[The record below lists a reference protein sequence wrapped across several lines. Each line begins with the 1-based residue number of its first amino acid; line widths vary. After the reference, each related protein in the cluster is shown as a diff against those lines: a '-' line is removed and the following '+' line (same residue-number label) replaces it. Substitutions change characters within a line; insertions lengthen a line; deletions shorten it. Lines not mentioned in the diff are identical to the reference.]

1 VTARLSSIVVVLALA
16 AGAAGLWYHRSTH
29 PPAQSGPSPDEL
41 AVENDWLE
49 NLHSQNP
56 RIAEDAAARVTSLGA
71 AALPDVLAVL
81 RDSGADAASKKA
93 ALKACG
99 ILGPIARPAVND
111 VAAHLPIPD
120 YTTEAAVA
128 LSFMGRDAFPPLRD
142 ALSSDD
148 PIVRRESLRSLGKLR
163 ERAPLD
169 SRAVVP
175 LLLGG
180 LEDPEASVR
189 AVAATYLGI
198 IHESAATAVPAL
210 VEMLTDEDSEVRSAA
225 AEALGS
231 FGPAAES
238 AIPAL
243 RKAAGDR
250 DENVAREAGL
260 ALVKL
265 QKQQP

>member
-1 VTARLSSIVVVLALA
+1 MGRLYSSLLVLAIA
-16 AGAAGLWYHRSTH
+16 AGAAGFWYYRSGEWKPVPGAATEDVTD
-29 PPAQSGPSPDEL
+29 G
-41 AVENDWLE
+41 DWLDR
-49 NLHSQNP
+49 LRSQNP
-56 RIAEDAAARVTSLGA
+56 RVAEDAAHQVTTLGVT
-71 AALPDVLAVL
+71 ALPEIQGALGDPAADPL
-81 RDSGADAASKKA
+81 RKKA
-93 ALKACG
+93 SLKACG
-99 ILGPIARPAVND
+99 ILGPIARPALDD

-120 YTTEAAVA
+120 YTLEAAVA

-142 ALSSDD
+142 ALASDD

-169 SRAVVP
+169 PRAVVP
-175 LLLGG
+175 LLLEGIA
-180 LEDPEASVR
+180 DPDPGVR
-189 AVAATYLGI
+189 VVAATYLGI
-198 IHESAATAVPAL
+198 LHEDADEAVPAL
-210 VEMLTDEDSEVRSAA
+210 IAALLDEHAEVRTAT

-231 FGPAAES
+231 FGAAAEP

-265 QKQQP
+265 QK

>member
-1 VTARLSSIVVVLALA
+1 MTGRLSTLVVVLALA
-16 AGAAGLWYHRSTH
+16 AGAAGFWYYRSETL
-29 PPAQSGPSPDEL
+29 PVKSGQSPDEL
-41 AVENDWLE
+41 AVESDWLE

-56 RIAEDAAARVTSLGA
+56 RIAEDAAARLTSMGA
-71 AALPDVLAVL
+71 AALPEVLAVL
-81 RDSGADAASKKA
+81 RDPGADTGHKKA

-99 ILGPIARPAVND
+99 ILGPIAQPAVND
-111 VAAHLPIPD
+111 LAAHLPVPD

-128 LSFMGRDAFPPLRD
+128 LSFVGRDAFPPLRD
-142 ALSSDD
+142 ALDSDD
-148 PIVRRESLRSLGKLR
+148 PVVRRESLRSLGKLR

-169 SRAVVP
+169 PRAVIP
-175 LLLGG
+175 LLLQG

-198 IHESAATAVPAL
+198 IHESADAAVPAL
-210 VEMLTDEDSEVRSAA
+210 VEMLADENTEVRAA
-225 AEALGS
+225 AAGALGS

-265 QKQQP
+265 QKQ

>member
-1 VTARLSSIVVVLALA
+1 M
-16 AGAAGLWYHRSTH
+16 
-29 PPAQSGPSPDEL
+29 
-41 AVENDWLE
+41 
-49 NLHSQNP
+49 
-56 RIAEDAAARVTSLGA
+56 GA
-71 AALPDVLAVL
+71 AAVPDVLAVL
-81 RDSGADAASKKA
+81 RDPGADTGRKKA

-99 ILGPIARPAVND
+99 ILGPIAKPAVSD

-128 LSFMGRDAFPPLRD
+128 LSFMGREAFPLLRD
-142 ALSSDD
+142 ALNSDD

-169 SRAVVP
+169 PRAVVP
-175 LLLGG
+175 LLLEG
-180 LEDPEASVR
+180 LDDPEASVR

-198 IHESAATAVPAL
+198 IHEAPATTVPAL
-210 VEMLTDEDSEVRSAA
+210 VEMLADEDTEVRTAA
-225 AEALGS
+225 AGALGS

-265 QKQQP
+265 QKQ

>member
-1 VTARLSSIVVVLALA
+1 MIARVFALLVLLA
-16 AGAAGLWYHRSTH
+16 AGAAGVYYYRTSNLAPMATST
-29 PPAQSGPSPDEL
+29 PEEVAADE
-41 AVENDWLE
+41 WLE

-56 RIAEDAAARVTSLGA
+56 RIAEDAAAKLTSLGA
-71 AALPDVLAVL
+71 KALPEVQAVL
-81 RDSGADAASKKA
+81 RDPGAETSRKKA

-99 ILGPIARPAVND
+99 ILGPIAKPALGD

-128 LSFMGRDAFPPLRD
+128 LSFMGREAFPPLRD
-142 ALSSDD
+142 ALNSED

-175 LLLGG
+175 LLLDG
-180 LEDPEASVR
+180 LEDPETGVR
-189 AVAATYLGI
+189 VVAATYLGI
-198 IHESAATAVPAL
+198 IHEAGDTAVPAL
-210 VEMLTDEDSEVRSAA
+210 VEMLADDDAEVRSAA
-225 AEALGS
+225 AAALGS
-231 FGPAAES
+231 FGSAAEP

-265 QKQQP
+265 QK

>member
-1 VTARLSSIVVVLALA
+1 MIGRISAVLVLVALA
-16 AGAAGLWYHRSTH
+16 AGGAGLWYYRSGSFPLK
-29 PPAQSGPSPDEL
+29 PPADEL
-41 AVENDWLE
+41 AADDEWLD

-56 RIAEDAAARVTSLGA
+56 RVAEDAAGHVASLGA
-71 AALPDVLAVL
+71 AALPEVLEAL
-81 RDSGADAASKKA
+81 RDPAAEPGRKKA
-93 ALKACG
+93 AIKACG
-99 ILGPIARPAVND
+99 ILGPLATPAVND

-128 LSFMGRDAFPPLRD
+128 LSFMGRDAFAPLRA
-142 ALSSDD
+142 ALGSDD

-169 SRAVVP
+169 ARAVIP
-175 LLLGG
+175 LLLEGIA
-180 LEDPEASVR
+180 DPDPGVR
-189 AVAATYLGI
+189 VVAATYLGI
-198 IHESAATAVPAL
+198 IHESGETAVPAL
-210 VEMLTDEDSEVRSAA
+210 LETLTDEDAEVRSAA
-225 AEALGS
+225 AGALGS
-231 FGPAAES
+231 FGAAAEP

-265 QKQQP
+265 QK

>member
-1 VTARLSSIVVVLALA
+1 VTGRLSSLVVVLALA
-16 AGAAGLWYHRSTH
+16 ASAAGVWYYRSSGRT
-29 PPAQSGPSPDEL
+29 PQSSPSPDEL
-41 AVENDWLE
+41 AVENDWLD

-56 RIAEDAAARVTSLGA
+56 RIAEDAATRVTSLGA
-71 AALPDVLAVL
+71 AAVPDILAVL
-81 RDSGADAASKKA
+81 RDPGADAGHKKA

-99 ILGPIARPAVND
+99 ILGPVAKAAVND
-111 VAAHLPIPD
+111 AAAHLPVPD

-128 LSFMGRDAFPPLRD
+128 LSFMGREAFPPLRD
-142 ALSSDD
+142 ALNSDD
-148 PIVRRESLRSLGKLR
+148 PVVRRESLRSLGKLR

-169 SRAVVP
+169 PRAVVP
-175 LLLGG
+175 LLLDG

-198 IHESAATAVPAL
+198 IHESADTAVPAL
-210 VEMLTDEDSEVRSAA
+210 VEMLADEDAEVRTAA
-225 AEALGS
+225 AGALGS
-231 FGPAAES
+231 FGSAAES

-265 QKQQP
+265 KKQ

>member
-1 VTARLSSIVVVLALA
+1 MIGRLSTLVLVLGLG
-16 AGAAGLWYHRSTH
+16 AGAAGLWYYRSDR
-29 PPAQSGPSPDEL
+29 GPSKSSPSADEL

-49 NLHSQNP
+49 TLHSQNP
-56 RIAEDAAARVTSLGA
+56 RIAEDAAARVSAMGA
-71 AALPDVLAVL
+71 AAIPEVLAVL
-81 RDSGADAASKKA
+81 RDPGAETARKKA

-128 LSFMGRDAFPPLRD
+128 LSFMGRDAFPPLREG
-142 ALSSDD
+142 LNSDD

-169 SRAVVP
+169 PRAVVP
-175 LLLGG
+175 LLLEG

-198 IHESAATAVPAL
+198 IHESPATVVPAL
-210 VEMLTDEDSEVRSAA
+210 VEMLADGDTEVRSAA
-225 AEALGS
+225 AGALGS

-265 QKQQP
+265 QKQ

>member
-1 VTARLSSIVVVLALA
+1 MGRLSSVLLVLALA
-16 AGAAGLWYHRSTH
+16 AGAAGLWYYRSGDLK
-29 PPAQSGPSPDEL
+29 PMSGSEEL
-41 AVENDWLE
+41 VEDDWLD
-49 NLHSQNP
+49 NLRSQNP
-56 RIAEDAAARVTSLGA
+56 RVAEEAASHVTTLGV
-71 AALPDVLAVL
+71 AALPEIEAAL
-81 RDSGADAASKKA
+81 RDPAADPLRKKA

-99 ILGPIARPAVND
+99 LLGQLSRPALSD

-142 ALSSDD
+142 ALTSDD
-148 PIVRRESLRSLGKLR
+148 PVVRRESLRSLGKLR

-169 SRAVVP
+169 PRAVVP
-175 LLLGG
+175 LLLEGIV
-180 LEDPEASVR
+180 DPDPGVR
-189 AVAATYLGI
+189 IVGATYLGI
-198 IHESAATAVPAL
+198 IHDEAAAAVPAL
-210 VEMLTDEDSEVRSAA
+210 VIALADGEAEVRTAA

-231 FGPAAES
+231 FGAAAEP
-238 AIPAL
+238 AVPAL

>member
-1 VTARLSSIVVVLALA
+1 MTGRLSALVVVLALA
-16 AGAAGLWYHRSTH
+16 AGAAGFWYHRSTQA
-29 PPAQSGPSPDEL
+29 PSQAGPSADEL
-41 AVENDWLE
+41 AVDNDWLE

-56 RIAEDAAARVTSLGA
+56 RVAEDAAARVTSLGA
-71 AALPDVLAVL
+71 AALPDVLAAL
-81 RDSGADAASKKA
+81 RDPGADAATKKA

-99 ILGPIARPAVND
+99 ILGPIAKPAVND

-128 LSFMGRDAFPPLRD
+128 LSFMGREAFPPLRD

-148 PIVRRESLRSLGKLR
+148 PVIRRESLRSLGKLR

-169 SRAVVP
+169 ARAVVP
-175 LLLGG
+175 LLLQG
-180 LEDPEASVR
+180 LEDPEAGVR

-198 IHESAATAVPAL
+198 IHESPDTAVPAL
-210 VEMLTDEDSEVRSAA
+210 IEILADEDSEVRSAA

-265 QKQQP
+265 QKQ

>member
-1 VTARLSSIVVVLALA
+1 MRRLSAVLLVLAVA
-16 AGAAGLWYHRSTH
+16 AGAAGLWYYRSGELKPVSTL
-29 PPAQSGPSPDEL
+29 APDDIVAE
-41 AVENDWLE
+41 DWLE
-49 NLHSQNP
+49 ALHNQNP
-56 RIAEDAAARVTSLGA
+56 RVAEEASRHVSTLGA
-71 AALPDVLAVL
+71 AALPEIQRVLQDPVAEPA
-81 RDSGADAASKKA
+81 RKKA

-99 ILGPIARPAVND
+99 ILGPLAKPAVYD
-111 VAAHLPIPD
+111 IAAHLPIPD

-128 LSFMGRDAFPPLRD
+128 LSFIGREAFTPLRD
-142 ALSSDD
+142 ALGSDD

-169 SRAVVP
+169 PRAVVP
-175 LLLGG
+175 LLLDG
-180 LEDPEASVR
+180 LVDDDAGVR

-198 IHESAATAVPAL
+198 IHEEGDTVVPAL
-210 VEMLTDEDSEVRSAA
+210 IETLKDENAEVRTAA
-225 AEALGS
+225 ASALGS
-231 FGPAAES
+231 FGPGAEK

-265 QKQQP
+265 QK